1 VKPIAL
7 DAALEA
13 ALIEA
18 RRYIG
23 ATAPNPPVGAAALN
37 AAGEVIAVAAH
48 VKAGEGHAEARLL
61 ADCRARGI
69 LGDVAAMAVTL
80 EPCNHQGRT
89 PPCSEAILSSH
100 IRRVHIGARDPNPH
114 VAGKGAERLRAA
126 GCQVTFTEPF
136 REECAELIE
145 PFVHWATTGLP
156 WVVVKQALDRDGCMI
171 PPPGQ
176 KTFTREKSLRLAH
189 ELRKRADAIITGSGT
204 VLADNPEFTVRHV
217 LDHPGKRRWLAIL
230 DRRGRVPESYLEA
243 ARGRGF
249 AVFKLAS
256 LEQGL
261 KDLAA
266 LGAVEVLVEAGPAV
280 TQACLA
286 ASLWN
291 RHVVIR
297 STPLGDRVEDLRR
310 R

>member
-1 VKPIAL
+1 
-7 DAALEA
+7 
-13 ALIEA
+13 
-18 RRYIG
+18 
-23 ATAPNPPVGAAALN
+23 
-37 AAGEVIAVAAH
+37 
-48 VKAGEGHAEARLL
+48 
-61 ADCRARGI
+61 
-69 LGDVAAMAVTL
+69 
-80 EPCNHQGRT
+80 
-89 PPCSEAILSSH
+89 
-100 IRRVHIGARDPNPH
+100 
-114 VAGKGAERLRAA
+114 
-126 GCQVTFTEPF
+126 
-136 REECAELIE
+136 
-145 PFVHWATTGLP
+145 
-156 WVVVKQALDRDGCMI
+156 MI